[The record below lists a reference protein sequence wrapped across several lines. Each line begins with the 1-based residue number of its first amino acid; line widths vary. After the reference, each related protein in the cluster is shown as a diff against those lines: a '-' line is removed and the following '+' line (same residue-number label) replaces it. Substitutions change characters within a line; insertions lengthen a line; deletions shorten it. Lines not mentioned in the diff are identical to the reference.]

1 MVIIIMIIKIV
12 FICYLLSKDE
22 ARYFAKFLTNEKVIF
37 SYNCSLSKGCQKRS
51 LSGRIRSP
59 VTSHPCFNFS

>member
-1 MVIIIMIIKIV
+1 MNASVLFVRVQLMVIIIMIIKIV

-37 SYNCSLSKGCQKRS
+37 SYNCSL
-51 LSGRIRSP
+51 
-59 VTSHPCFNFS
+59 